1 MKPKLVFKAAG
12 ELAKKP
18 KGKAKPPS
26 LADRLAADFAATY
39 KVALATQ

>member
-1 MKPKLVFKAAG
+1 MKPKLVFKANG
-12 ELAKKP
+12 NIAKKP
-18 KGKAKPPS
+18 KGKTKPTS